1 MKIYIFATI
10 AALSAVATTAAGDIP
25 LQRGLQKCY
34 SCSKKG
40 QYWIYK
46 NGDGKC
52 EKKWCEEK
60 DMCIYKKVI
69 DNKCG
74 DDDDDDD
81 DDKKDCGDKEEDC
94 CDCVEDECDSHDSK
108 KSFNKC
114 VKKECKSECRDA
126 AECYYDN
133 KKRYK
138 KYARNKC

>member
-69 DNKCG
+69 DNKWC

-94 CDCVEDECDSHDSK
+94 CKLPVPTFYVRSHG
-108 KSFNKC
+108 FTVLFC
-114 VKKECKSECRDA
+114 AMTAWRPVWTT
-126 AECYYDN
+126 Y
-133 KKRYK
+133 
-138 KYARNKC
+138 